1 MINRRHLLRSTFG
14 ATAMALLAGCGPSEW
29 LVSEAQ
35 TTTGADPSLGPDLS
49 LARHVLNRCTYG
61 ARLGDL
67 AALEKIG
74 IAAWIEQQLAPGRE
88 PAIERLVDDLDV
100 LQASAGEAYEY
111 RAAVVQDDVVRGTL
125 LRAVYAQYQLREVLV
140 SCWRD
145 QFNVGAGKGDVAWL
159 VASYDREVV
168 RAHALGSFRDL
179 LRASVL
185 HPAMLWYLD
194 GRSNVAEHPNENHA
208 RELLEL
214 HGLGVDAGY
223 TQRDVME
230 VARCLT
236 GWTVRPSS
244 GFRKGT
250 VEFVAER
257 HDDGEKHVLGCTIAG
272 GGGAA
277 DVERVVDLIVVHP
290 AAARHVARRL
300 CARFI
305 ADVPPEAA
313 VRDVAAA
320 FTASN
325 GDLRATVR
333 AVLTH
338 AAFKD
343 PDIRGMKIKR
353 PLHYLVSMVRAL
365 GVRTTAEPMLL
376 QALQRLGEAPWQHPT
391 PEGYPE
397 RAEAWTGLLWWR
409 WRAAWDVAH
418 AHDAELHP
426 ELAFGR
432 QPTAA
437 EAAAIAATPD
447 PVQRRTLLL
456 AAPAFQRC

>member
-1 MINRRHLLRSTFG
+1 MLNRRHFLG
-14 ATAMALLAGCGPSEW
+14 ATAMAVLAGCGPSEW
-29 LVSEAQ
+29 LVNAAQ
-35 TTTGADPSLGPDLS
+35 TTAGGDPPLGPSVS
-49 LARHVLNRCTYG
+49 LARHVLNRCTFG
-61 ARLGDL
+61 ARPGDL
-67 AALEKIG
+67 GAIEKIG
-74 IAAWIEQQLAPGRE
+74 IAAWIEEQLAPTRE
-88 PAIERLVDDLDV
+88 AAIERLVDDLDV
-100 LQASAGEAYEY
+100 LQAPAGEAYEY
-111 RAAVVQDDVVRGTL
+111 RPAVVQNDVVRGTL
-125 LRAVYAQYQLREVLV
+125 LRAVYAQYQLREVV
-140 SCWRD
+140 IGCWRD

-168 RAHALGSFRDL
+168 RAHAFGSFRDL

-250 VEFVAER
+250 VEFVPGR
-257 HDDGEKHVLGCTIAG
+257 HDHGEKQVLGSVIAA

-277 DVERVVDLIVVHP
+277 DIERVVDLIAAHP

-313 VRDVAAA
+313 VHDVAAA
-320 FTASN
+320 FSAN
-325 GDLRATVR
+325 RGDLRATVR

-338 AAFKD
+338 AAFTD
-343 PDIRGMKIKR
+343 PLIRGAKLKR
-353 PLHYLVSMVRAL
+353 PLHYLVSMERAL
-365 GVRTTAEPMLL
+365 EARTTAEPQLL
-376 QALQRLGEAPWQHPT
+376 QALQRLGETPWQHPT
-391 PEGYPE
+391 PEGFPE

-418 AHDAELHP
+418 AHAVELSP

-437 EAAAIAATPD
+437 EAAAIAATPE
-447 PVQRRTLLL
+447 PAERRTLLL

>member
-1 MINRRHLLRSTFG
+1 MLNRRHFLG
-14 ATAMALLAGCGPSEW
+14 ATAMAVLAGCGPSEW
-29 LVSEAQ
+29 LVNAAQ
-35 TTTGADPSLGPDLS
+35 TTAGGDPRLGTGVS
-49 LARHVLNRCTYG
+49 LARHVLNRCTFG
-61 ARLGDL
+61 ARPGDL
-67 AALEKIG
+67 GAIEKIG
-74 IAAWIEQQLAPGRE
+74 ITAWIDQQLE
-88 PAIERLVDDLDV
+88 PTSEAAIERLVDDLDV
-100 LQASAGEAYEY
+100 LQAPAGEAYEY
-111 RAAVVQDDVVRGTL
+111 RPAVVQNDVVRGTL
-125 LRAVYAQYQLREVLV
+125 LRAVYAQYQLREVV
-140 SCWRD
+140 IGCWRD

-223 TQRDVME
+223 TQHDVME

-250 VEFVAER
+250 VEFVAGR
-257 HDDGEKHVLGCTIAG
+257 HDDGEKHVLGSIIAA

-277 DVERVVDLIVVHP
+277 DIERVVDLIAAHP

-320 FTASN
+320 FTASR

-338 AAFKD
+338 AAFTD
-343 PDIRGMKIKR
+343 PLIRGAKLKR
-353 PLHYLVSMVRAL
+353 PLHYLVSMVRVLEA
-365 GVRTTAEPMLL
+365 RTTAEPLLL

-418 AHDAELHP
+418 AHAGELSP

-447 PVQRRTLLL
+447 PAERRTLLL